1 MNPRT
6 SFSRIFLVVIIIAT
20 TLFTVGWMKG
30 ENAEKRTW
38 EYKYQVV
45 GAAQTQQVVTMLNQQ
60 GADGWELVQVDR
72 EEPGSLIHFYF
83 KRAK

>member
-6 SFSRIFLVVIIIAT
+6 SASRILLVVIIIAT
-20 TLFTVGWMKG
+20 ALFSVGWMKG
-30 ENAEKRTW
+30 EYGEKRTW

-45 GAAQTQQVVTMLNQQ
+45 GASQTPQVVTMLNQQ

-72 EEPGSLIHFYF
+72 EESGSLLHFYF